1 MKDARGIVDKL
12 IEKAISRKFLV
23 FIVATVGL
31 FASLID
37 AGSWVDVALVFIA
50 GESIID
56 SIGLFRK
63 QNAPVYTDDPS
74 DRL

>member
-37 AGSWVDVALVFIA
+37 ASSWVDVALVFIA
-50 GESIID
+50 GEAIID

-63 QNAPVYTDDPS
+63 QTPPVYTDDPS